1 MLNWLPLLWHWLGL
15 AAPAL
20 AVGLALAGIGAA
32 FSKRNRPFASAVLW
46 QAAINFI
53 VGLAVLLLG
62 LALTG
67 HDGRMLT
74 YLAMAAAMALA
85 QALRMGR

>member
-1 MLNWLPLLWHWLGL
+1 MTWLPLLQHLPGL

-20 AVGLALAGIGAA
+20 GVGLALACVGVV
-32 FSKRNRPFASAVLW
+32 FSKRNRPFARALFW
-46 QAAINFI
+46 QTAINFI
-53 VGLAVLLLG
+53 VGLGVLLLG